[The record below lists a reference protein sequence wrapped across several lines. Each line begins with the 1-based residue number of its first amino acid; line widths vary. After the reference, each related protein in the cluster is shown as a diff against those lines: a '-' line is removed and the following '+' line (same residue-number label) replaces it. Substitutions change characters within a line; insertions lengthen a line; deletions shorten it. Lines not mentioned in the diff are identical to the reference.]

1 MKNLIILAIGMLLFS
16 SCSRVVYTHE
26 EFLGRVH
33 TKNDAIYTFG
43 APSNKSF
50 EGELEI
56 WTYNLGSGTVQS
68 NYANGNATYSS
79 YGANVGVNSLSET
92 SNYSRQLTFIFI
104 GNDVKSW
111 NSRGVDYTKIEVDV
125 KRQRRGVLY
134 FYSSLA
140 LIIFVAAGGLR

>member
-1 MKNLIILAIGMLLFS
+1 MKNLIILALGMLLFS
-16 SCSRVVYTHE
+16 SCNRVVYTHQE
-26 EFLGRVH
+26 YLGRVQ

-68 NYANGNATYSS
+68 NNANGNATYSG

-92 SNYSRQLTFIFI
+92 SNYTRQLTFIFI
-104 GNDVKSW
+104 GNNVKSW
-111 NSRGVDYTKIEVDV
+111 NSRGVDYTKYELDK
-125 KRQRRGVLY
+125 KRSY
-134 FYSSLA
+134 LA
-140 LIIFVAAGGLR
+140 LAYYWIGLATIFLVVSGSLR